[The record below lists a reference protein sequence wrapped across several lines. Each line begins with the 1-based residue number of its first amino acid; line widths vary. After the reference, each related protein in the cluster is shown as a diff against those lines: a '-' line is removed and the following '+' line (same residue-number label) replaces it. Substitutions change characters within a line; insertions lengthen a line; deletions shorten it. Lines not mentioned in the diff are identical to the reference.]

1 MTAVADTSPLL
12 ALARLDLLHLLP
24 RLFERTLIPPTVL
37 SEATEHRPDAPGA
50 DAIRRAVAEGLL
62 HVAEPKG
69 AIAQPS
75 PPAWLGPGERAAI
88 MLALEIQADWLVL
101 DDRGARRYA
110 SDLGPAVIGTVRVLE
125 VARDAGLIP
134 RVLPLLE
141 RLRASGFRLGD
152 DLIESIRATESDIET

>member
-24 RLFERTLIPPTVL
+24 RLFERTSIPPAVL
-37 SEATEHRPDAPGA
+37 FEATERRPDAPGA
-50 DAIRRAVAEGLL
+50 DAVRRAVTEGLL
-62 HVAEPKG
+62 HVAEPGG
-69 AIAQPS
+69 ATSQLSLPE
-75 PPAWLGPGERAAI
+75 WLGPGEREAI
-88 MLALEIQADWLVL
+88 LLALEVRADWIIL

-125 VARDAGLIP
+125 VARDAGLLP

-141 RLRASGFRLGD
+141 QLRASGFRLGD
-152 DLIESIRATESDIET
+152 DLIELIRAAESDTEP